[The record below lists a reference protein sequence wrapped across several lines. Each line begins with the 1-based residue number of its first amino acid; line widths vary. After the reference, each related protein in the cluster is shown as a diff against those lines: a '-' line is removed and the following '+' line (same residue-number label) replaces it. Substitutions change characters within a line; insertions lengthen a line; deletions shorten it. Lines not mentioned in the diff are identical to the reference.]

1 MADAKRKVLVAYAT
15 RAGSTAGVAE
25 RVAEVLN
32 RSGFATEAVST
43 KEARDVGS
51 YDAVV
56 VGSCVRAGKL
66 MPDLLKFL
74 DKNKAVL
81 ETKPFAAFI
90 VCLAMKD
97 GDEKDRTTA
106 GSYLDPLRLRVKP
119 ASEGLFAGAY
129 DPEKLGFAVR
139 QVMKM
144 IKAPP
149 GDFRRWDQV
158 EAWAA
163 SLVPL
168 FGATVGA
175 PHRADL

>member
-1 MADAKRKVLVAYAT
+1 MTDARRKVLVAYGT

-32 RSGFATEAVST
+32 RNGFAAQ
-43 KEARDVGS
+43 AIDVREVKDAAP

-56 VGSCVRAGKL
+56 LGSSIRAGKL
-66 MPDLLKFL
+66 MPEVLKFL
-74 DKNKAVL
+74 DKNKAKL
-81 ETKPFAAFI
+81 EAKPFAAFV

-97 GDEKDRTTA
+97 GDEKGRATA
-106 GSYLDPLRLRVKP
+106 GPYLDPVRERVKP
-119 ASEGLFAGAY
+119 LSEGLFAGAY

-149 GDFRRWDQV
+149 GDFRKWDDI
-158 EAWAA
+158 EAWTA

-168 FGATVGA
+168 LGAR
-175 PHRADL
+175 P

>member
-1 MADAKRKVLVAYAT
+1 MTDARRKVLVAYGT
-15 RAGSTAGVAE
+15 RAGSTASVAE

-32 RSGFATEAVST
+32 RNGFAAQAVEVREV
-43 KEARDVGS
+43 KDAAP

-56 VGSCVRAGKL
+56 LGSSIRAGKL
-66 MPDLLKFL
+66 KPEVLKFL

-81 ETKPFAAFI
+81 EAKPFAAFV

-97 GDEKDRTTA
+97 GDEKGRTTA
-106 GSYLDPLRLRVKP
+106 ATYLEPVRAQVKP
-119 ASEGLFAGAY
+119 VSEGLFAGAY

-149 GDFRRWDQV
+149 GDFRKWDDI

-168 FGATVGA
+168 FGGR
-175 PHRADL
+175 P

>member
-1 MADAKRKVLVAYAT
+1 MTNVKRKVLVAYAT

-25 RVAEVLN
+25 RVAEILN
-32 RSGFATEAVST
+32 QRGFVAQAIAI
-43 KEARDVGS
+43 KEVRDTAS

-56 VGSCVRAGKL
+56 LGSSIRAGKL
-66 MPDLLKFL
+66 MPELLKFL
-74 DKNKAVL
+74 DKNKAAL
-81 ETKPFAAFI
+81 ESRPLAAFI

-97 GDEKDRTTA
+97 GDEKGRATA
-106 GSYLDPLRLRVKP
+106 GPYLEPLRQRVKP
-119 ASEGLFAGAY
+119 VSEGLFAGAY

-149 GDFRRWDQV
+149 GDFRKWDQV
-158 EAWAA
+158 ESWAA

-168 FGATVGA
+168 FGARPSHAG
-175 PHRADL
+175 